1 MSLPSFLPTPLDLG
15 FDYSAAGGADDF
27 GVEIARTK
35 SGRAIATLY
44 RSGELGEW
52 QVGARN
58 YDRAALDVLYAHWLV
73 ARGPAMTWPFKDWND
88 YTATDSVVE
97 PLTESTAQ
105 LYRRYTVGAY
115 SYDKKIVLPK
125 VSTLTFKLNAAP
137 LTVASVDATT
147 GIVTFAEPFPGFE
160 SCPPDVVT
168 WSGEYYKLARFAP
181 GSRFNASF
189 LAHED
194 RNGVTQEIFALSS
207 LVVREELG

>member
-15 FDYSAAGGADDF
+15 YDYSAAGGADDF

-58 YDRAALDVLYAHWLV
+58 YDRAALDALYAHWLV

-88 YTATDSVVE
+88 YAATDSIVE
-97 PLTESTAQ
+97 PLTAFTAQ
-105 LYRRYTVGAY
+105 LYRRYTVGGY
-115 SYDKKIVLPK
+115 SYDKKIALPK
-125 VSTLTFKLNAAP
+125 VSTLSFKNNGSP
-137 LTVASVDATT
+137 LTVASVSATT
-147 GIVTFAEPFPGFE
+147 GIVTFAEPYPDFE
-160 SCPPDVVT
+160 ACPPDLVT
-168 WSGEYYKLARFAP
+168 WSGEYYKRARFAP

-189 LAHED
+189 LAHESRSD
-194 RNGVTQEIFALSS
+194 GTQEFFALAS
-207 LVVREELG
+207 LIVREELG